1 MAPTDY
7 TDFDPNGKDRKT
19 IEPCVITRTKI
30 YTDLYDD
37 DLWFTFKDD
46 FGDWTTDNLCKA
58 TVPVLGKLRDV
69 LRTNGI
75 YVPKGGHAGR
85 VLANT
90 LTLPEPHEWTKS
102 EVVEHIQLKGTFNS
116 PFIQLKFAAT
126 IKRIN
131 DAANVTI
138 QNNAQFVQEDT
149 PSPPSTNLHGMVTRM
164 RASAGGLQDMIPHAE
179 TAPPTPTPPAPQ
191 APLVQ
196 VATPTQTATWQGTGY
211 VPAIRDQE
219 RMYSQVG
226 QFAPLYVN
234 SIAQL
239 RKVYTTDSTKYG
251 DNEDSFDLAHNIFL
265 DLCRQMGLH
274 TAEARNQA
282 FSVMLKGLAL
292 DYYYTWKDQWE
303 RMGIDPAVAV
313 KNHFENDEHLRKVQT
328 DWDAINLYT
337 VIVKYPEKSTTEC
350 LEMMFRDIQ
359 KLYHK
364 LRPELRNEVIWH
376 AKLISATRTHPACH
390 AATGN
395 PASTIPGLMQSLR
408 GSVSQF
414 EDTKRAAQ
422 QHFAG
427 TYNTDPY
434 DVPRTNMTERRF
446 FNNNLRYQPQ
456 NRSRFTRKPSRH
468 FRGPRNDK
476 KTCYICKKPGHL
488 SYNHSDEEREAH
500 KREWNK
506 NRSGSY
512 QQFMAEIEG
521 WEYDPESIE
530 ELASSGAYFED
541 DSSDDEPPRTK
552 DSITSKDS
560 ANKNAPLQTTS
571 THFASAF
578 FTTDEKPKGELGK
591 LITTELANRATMH
604 CVKALA
610 TKEAQDGD
618 NIENDV
624 EETIDTSTYVSA
636 SRYSEETWRGI
647 LIDTGAADFS
657 TAGYSQ
663 FLAYRKAVKGAV
675 MDTSTVNSVG
685 IKFGSGDPV
694 RSKGSV
700 DVDTPIGRVRF
711 HILETMTPFLLS
723 IKDLDRLNVYYD
735 NTKDLLIGPKENMT
749 TQVIRRFGHP
759 FLIWQETYELCLMES
774 LDENPCFLTETE
786 LRRLH
791 RRFGHPST
799 DRFYRVIERAGH
811 DADRE
816 AIEHIRK
823 FCHHC
828 QIHGKSPG
836 RFRFTLQ
843 DDIHFNHSIIVDIM
857 YIDGKPVLHIIDEA
871 TRFNAARWLPNISS
885 SATWDA
891 LRAAWIDTYLGPPDL
906 IATDAGK
913 NFVSKEFSQLATSIG
928 TTVKSVPIEAH
939 WSIGMVERYHAVLR
953 RAYTIISDE
962 LPDLH
967 PDMALQMAVKSVND
981 TAGPNGLVPTLLVFG
996 AYPRLTQNDAPAIS
1010 VEQRATALKKATAEV
1025 RKLYAQRQVRDALNT
1040 RNGPSTI
1047 VIHSLPLNSNV
1058 LVFREGNTGYAGKWE
1073 GPYKLLEV
1081 NNETCTVALPS
1092 GPTQFRS
1099 TVVKPYYAED
1109 MPPEDIATTLDHDNA
1124 PEPPTQGNALLP
1136 PSTVKIPSQ
1145 RPQRNRQPSARYRD
1159 DDFEAYINNKEI
1171 TQPRADF
1178 DEVLEQTRFT
1188 DSRKQEVDG
1197 LLERGVF
1204 HFVHENEVPKGERIF
1219 NSRFVDEMKNSGTD
1233 KAFEKSRLVVQAYND
1248 EGKDFILTESPTIQR
1263 CSQRLILCLTACMVT
1278 HSLWL
1283 RDVVQ
1288 AYIQSQTYLN
1298 RDIFVRPPLE
1308 LAILL
1313 SPGTLLKVVK
1323 PLYGI
1328 PESGNHWFNTYHS
1341 HHTEKLQMETSTYD
1355 PCLLHCTNSSNGFGV
1370 VGMQTDDTLILA
1382 DEAFANREE
1391 KEIKAARIQ
1400 CKPRERLSPTNPL
1413 KFNGGLISETAQG
1426 ILLNQERTCRLIQ
1439 IVQEQ
1444 HANTTSSRGKIRKN
1458 VSPKEQYVSQRA
1470 LGAYIA
1476 SLTQPEAAFDYAFAA
1491 QSTDPQK
1498 EDIKLLNRR
1507 LQWQIDNPSRGLKFV
1522 KLDINSIK
1530 LYAFVDA
1537 AFANNK
1543 DLSSQ
1548 IGFVI
1553 VLADAS
1559 NNANIVHWSSV
1570 KCKRI
1575 TRSVLASELYAM
1587 VNGFDF
1593 AASIKATITQILHL
1607 ENPLPLVICTD
1618 SKSLY
1623 DCLVKLG
1630 TTQEKRLM
1638 IDLMCL
1644 RQSYERQEIT
1654 EVKWIDGNSNP
1665 ADAMTKN
1672 KACNAL
1678 QILVD
1683 TNKLHITVDGWV
1695 ERSTTTP
1702 QNRAIKANSVAFAN
1716 PQ

>member
-7 TDFDPNGKDRKT
+7 TDFDPNSKDRKT

-58 TVPVLGKLRDV
+58 TVPVLG
-69 LRTNGI
+69 N
-75 YVPKGGHAGR
+75 YVTYCEPMVYMYQR
-85 VLANT
+85 VDT
-90 LTLPEPHEWTKS
+90 QEE
-102 EVVEHIQLKGTFNS
+102 
-116 PFIQLKFAAT
+116 
-126 IKRIN
+126 IN

-541 DSSDDEPPRTK
+541 DS
-552 DSITSKDS
+552 
-560 ANKNAPLQTTS
+560 
-571 THFASAF
+571 TH
-578 FTTDEKPKGELGK
+578 
-591 LITTELANRATMH
+591 
-604 CVKALA
+604 
-610 TKEAQDGD
+610 
-618 NIENDV
+618 
-624 EETIDTSTYVSA
+624 
-636 SRYSEETWRGI
+636 
-647 LIDTGAADFS
+647 
-657 TAGYSQ
+657 
-663 FLAYRKAVKGAV
+663 
-675 MDTSTVNSVG
+675 
-685 IKFGSGDPV
+685 
-694 RSKGSV
+694 
-700 DVDTPIGRVRF
+700 
-711 HILETMTPFLLS
+711 
-723 IKDLDRLNVYYD
+723 
-735 NTKDLLIGPKENMT
+735 
-749 TQVIRRFGHP
+749 
-759 FLIWQETYELCLMES
+759 
-774 LDENPCFLTETE
+774 
-786 LRRLH
+786 
-791 RRFGHPST
+791 
-799 DRFYRVIERAGH
+799 
-811 DADRE
+811 
-816 AIEHIRK
+816 
-823 FCHHC
+823 
-828 QIHGKSPG
+828 
-836 RFRFTLQ
+836 
-843 DDIHFNHSIIVDIM
+843 
-857 YIDGKPVLHIIDEA
+857 
-871 TRFNAARWLPNISS
+871 
-885 SATWDA
+885 
-891 LRAAWIDTYLGPPDL
+891 
-906 IATDAGK
+906 
-913 NFVSKEFSQLATSIG
+913 
-928 TTVKSVPIEAH
+928 
-939 WSIGMVERYHAVLR
+939 
-953 RAYTIISDE
+953 
-962 LPDLH
+962 
-967 PDMALQMAVKSVND
+967 
-981 TAGPNGLVPTLLVFG
+981 
-996 AYPRLTQNDAPAIS
+996 
-1010 VEQRATALKKATAEV
+1010 
-1025 RKLYAQRQVRDALNT
+1025 
-1040 RNGPSTI
+1040 
-1047 VIHSLPLNSNV
+1047 
-1058 LVFREGNTGYAGKWE
+1058 
-1073 GPYKLLEV
+1073 
-1081 NNETCTVALPS
+1081 
-1092 GPTQFRS
+1092 
-1099 TVVKPYYAED
+1099 
-1109 MPPEDIATTLDHDNA
+1109 
-1124 PEPPTQGNALLP
+1124 
-1136 PSTVKIPSQ
+1136 
-1145 RPQRNRQPSARYRD
+1145 RQPSARYRD

-1288 AYIQSQTYLN
+1288 AYIHSQTYLN

-1341 HHTEKLQMETSTYD
+1341 HHTEKLQIETSTYD
-1355 PCLLHCTNSSNGFGV
+1355 PCLLHCIDPSNGFGI

-1382 DEAFANREE
+1382 DNAFANREE
-1391 KEIKAARIQ
+1391 KKIKAAKIQ

-1413 KFNGGLISETAQG
+1413 KFNSGLISETAQG
-1426 ILLNQERTCRLIQ
+1426 IMLSQERTCKLIQ

-1444 HANTTSSRGKIRKN
+1444 HANMTSSRGKIRKN
-1458 VSPKEQYVSQRA
+1458 ASPKEQYVSQRA

-1476 SLTQPEAAFDYAFAA
+1476 SLTQPEATFDYAFAA
-1491 QSTDPQK
+1491 QSTNPQK
-1498 EDIKLLNRR
+1498 EDIKYLNKR
-1507 LQWQIDNPSRGLKFV
+1507 LQWQIDNPYRGLKFV
-1522 KLDINSIK
+1522 KLNINTIK

-1593 AASIKATITQILHL
+1593 AASIKATVTQILHL

-1638 IDLMCL
+1638 INLMCL
-1644 RQSYERQEIT
+1644 HQSYKRQEIT